1 MEDAACKYGKQGRTR
16 LLDTI
21 CIDHAL
27 SALCLLC
34 CINDSLTPV
43 LSVRMSGLKQKEH
56 ITKNL
61 LDSLELLSGHQDLK
75 VLHVAEN
82 LLTPNKPFLHA
93 LNICCCC
100 QKCNE
105 STAMHMAWIGLAFQ
119 PGNEAT

>member
-1 MEDAACKYGKQGRTR
+1 MEDAACKYRKQDRIR

-27 SALCLLC
+27 STLCLLR
-34 CINDSLTPV
+34 CINDSLTSA

-61 LDSLELLSGHQDLK
+61 LDSLELLSEHQDLK

-82 LLTPNKPFLHA
+82 L
-93 LNICCCC
+93 
-100 QKCNE
+100 
-105 STAMHMAWIGLAFQ
+105 
-119 PGNEAT
+119 